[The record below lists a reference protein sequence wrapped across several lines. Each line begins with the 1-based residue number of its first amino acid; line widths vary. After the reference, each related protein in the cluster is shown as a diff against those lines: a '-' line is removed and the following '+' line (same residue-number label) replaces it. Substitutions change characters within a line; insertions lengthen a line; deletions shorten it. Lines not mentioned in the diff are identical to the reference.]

1 MERTWIG
8 MDISSGS
15 ISGCATDENGRI
27 VGEKKVEFSEETA
40 VVLANAFPNPVVAL
54 EATRGYERVFDA
66 LRAHGIEVRVAN
78 PRKLALIAHDRLKS
92 DKRDARALAQLARV
106 GYLPEIRVPPRPI
119 LELRRICNERRGL
132 VGERTRVKNKIKYWL
147 FSQAIELKSPF
158 GKRGLNALRE
168 LAPDHPRLARLLG
181 RLDFI
186 GEQLATVETMDG
198 ITRQG
203 NRALRSL
210 MLQAAHAAVRA
221 DPRLHYRWERIA
233 ARRGKRRAKI
243 AIARWLLSIAW
254 YVLTEKRDYR

>member
-1 MERTWIG
+1 
-8 MDISSGS
+8 MD
-15 ISGCATDENGRI
+15 DNGNLL
-27 VGEKKVEFSEETA
+27 GEQKVQFSEGAAVRLATA
-40 VVLANAFPNPVVAL
+40 FANPVVAL
-54 EATRGYERVFDA
+54 ESTRGYERIYDA
-66 LRAHGIEVRVAN
+66 LQAQGIVVKVAN
-78 PRKLALIAHDRLKS
+78 PRKLALIAQDRLKS
-92 DKRDARALAQLARV
+92 DKRDAQALAQLARV
-106 GYLPEIRVPPRPI
+106 GYLPEIWVPPKPI
-119 LELRRICNERRGL
+119 LELRRICSERRSL
-132 VGERTRVKNKIKYWL
+132 VCERTRVKNKINYWL

-158 GKRGLNALRE
+158 SKRGLNALRE

-186 GEQLATVETMDG
+186 GEQLATVETMGG

-233 ARRGKRRAKI
+233 GRCGKRRAKI